1 MTDAQYGMLTGYA
14 YFLLLSVAM
23 IVQGY
28 VIDKYSLNRL
38 YVVGFGGVLG
48 AAGLLMQVC
57 VSAAISCPHIYFV
70 KSKGVRCSSCCTQD
84 LVARPRTDLVIYKR
98 AAKCGTSGI

>member
-1 MTDAQYGMLTGYA
+1 MTAKQCLKAHCRVQISEDIGMTDAQYGMLTGYA
-14 YFLLLSVAM
+14 YYLLLSVAM

-28 VIDKYSLNRL
+28 VIDKYSLNRM

-57 VSAAISCPHIYFV
+57 VSAATSCPHIYNLL
-70 KSKGVRCSSCCTQD
+70 KAKEYAAAA
-84 LVARPRTDLVIYKR
+84 VARRTW
-98 AAKCGTSGI
+98 